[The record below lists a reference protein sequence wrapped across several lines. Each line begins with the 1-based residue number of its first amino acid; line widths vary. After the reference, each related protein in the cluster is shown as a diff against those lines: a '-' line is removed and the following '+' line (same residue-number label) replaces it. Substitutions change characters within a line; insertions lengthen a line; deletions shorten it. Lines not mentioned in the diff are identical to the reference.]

1 MLRVHRENVGPV
13 GVYESSPPPI
23 NREVLAASYQQS
35 FGLPPTAGDING
47 IVLTSAFSYNE
58 IATARFRVSVSDL
71 PNYNFVIAGVC
82 LNYDYDPVQPSV
94 FEFNGSMLQ
103 AAPSS
108 GVNAVYRAIPVFG
121 WAQMGATPDIVQVQ
135 DLQWLT
141 ASPSD
146 NVQLDFHERFVV
158 VQGSTTPPTDKP
170 QIFAGV
176 AICEIGT
183 TESSPVVYGTMSFRR
198 DLADIPVFD
207 GSR

>member
-1 MLRVHRENVGPV
+1 
-13 GVYESSPPPI
+13 
-23 NREVLAASYQQS
+23 
-35 FGLPPTAGDING
+35 
-47 IVLTSAFSYNE
+47 
-58 IATARFRVSVSDL
+58 
-71 PNYNFVIAGVC
+71 
-82 LNYDYDPVQPSV
+82 
-94 FEFNGSMLQ
+94 
-103 AAPSS
+103 
-108 GVNAVYRAIPVFG
+108 
-121 WAQMGATPDIVQVQ
+121 MGATPDIVQVQ